1 MYLFSEYLFGWIH
14 LILLQLI
21 EVIQLRLPGS
31 SSLHFTST
39 GFTDICA
46 TLANQ
51 PAEKWCDVYSVH
63 ISNDALWGCQL

>member
-1 MYLFSEYLFGWIH
+1 MCVLSEYLFGWMH

-21 EVIQLRLPGS
+21 EVIELRLPGS
-31 SSLHFTST
+31 SSLHFTCT
-39 GFTDICA
+39 GFTDICP

-63 ISNDALWGCQL
+63 LSSGVLQGCKL